1 MAYDPQQRDLPTL
14 QADFVRD
21 TQNACDDLQYAT
33 EYRMNHRLEEEPDHV
48 TSGFANLLVAYR
60 QTVRDALL
68 SSGCYQGDHV
78 SARLMDAARAFYE
91 TCYELHDPE
100 ARA

>member
-1 MAYDPQQRDLPTL
+1 MAYDPQKRDLPTL

-21 TQNACDDLQYAT
+21 TEDACSDLQYGT
-33 EYRMNHRLEEEPDHV
+33 EYRLNHGLEYDHV
-48 TSGFANLLVAYR
+48 TSAFANLFVAYR
-60 QTVRDALL
+60 KIVRDALL

-78 SARLMDAARAFYE
+78 SARLLDRARTFYE

-100 ARA
+100 AGA